1 MGPCSA
7 AEPTNNKVEV
17 RERGWGGGVERHRL
31 LVRCWQFH
39 YWPQH
44 HQDSGFPQLYAPD
57 YSPALIRNLAAVT
70 SSSAP
75 LQFCRSSLFR
85 NCIPVWFHS
94 LEANQDKR
102 MWQQQFD
109 YYKGCKKKEV
119 CLFTIWFL
127 CNCLWWYL
135 IDGFNYF
142 TYFIYCIC
150 IWFDKRLAICT
161 SMVNWFFSESW
172 CCKMLFFSSLHIWLT
187 LRTNAWVR

>member
-109 YYKGCKKKEV
+109 YYKGCKKKEGIQLLLRPRV
-119 CLFTIWFL
+119 QLSKS
-127 CNCLWWYL
+127 
-135 IDGFNYF
+135 FNDEYWCC
-142 TYFIYCIC
+142 FIYN
-150 IWFDKRLAICT
+150 
-161 SMVNWFFSESW
+161 SQ
-172 CCKMLFFSSLHIWLT
+172 SLKIK
-187 LRTNAWVR
+187 V